1 MGGLRGQP
9 AAFLH
14 LILPCREERGVSKV
28 FYVSECVIPIVD
40 NVATFDFNFICQK
53 AYIVYD
59 NR

>member
-9 AAFLH
+9 VVFLH

-40 NVATFDFNFICQK
+40 NVATFDFNFI
-53 AYIVYD
+53 
-59 NR
+59 